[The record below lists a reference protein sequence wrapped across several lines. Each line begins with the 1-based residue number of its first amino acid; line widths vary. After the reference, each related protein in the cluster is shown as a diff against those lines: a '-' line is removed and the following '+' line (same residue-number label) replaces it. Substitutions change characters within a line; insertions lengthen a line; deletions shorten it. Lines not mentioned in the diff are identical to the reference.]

1 MNDLN
6 TYIIEKLHLNKNIK
20 TKLDKTELINSMT
33 DIIEKIIS
41 KEFNVTLNC
50 IHNYM
55 NILNTTDDGNVATDD
70 NDTTCLTLYLRGE
83 NRKNKRLYDKIC
95 NILLIELKDYY
106 KDICVKENNVIGGT
120 YKIKIYLINENDK

>member
-1 MNDLN
+1 MNNLN

-20 TKLDKTELINSMT
+20 TRLDKTELINSIT
-33 DIIEKIIS
+33 DIIEKIMS
-41 KEFNVTLNC
+41 KELNVTLNC
-50 IHNYM
+50 IHNYI
-55 NILNTTDDGNVATDD
+55 NITNTNDDGNVATDD

-106 KDICVKENNVIGGT
+106 KDICVKENSVIGGR
-120 YKIKIYLINENDK
+120 YKIKIYLINEKDK

>member
-1 MNDLN
+1 MNNLN

-20 TKLDKTELINSMT
+20 TRLDKTELINSIT
-33 DIIEKIIS
+33 DIIEKIMS
-41 KEFNVTLNC
+41 KELNVNLNS

-55 NILNTTDDGNVATDD
+55 NIINTTDDDNVATDD
-70 NDTTCLTLYLRGE
+70 NDTTCLTLYFKGE
-83 NRKNKRLYDKIC
+83 NKKNKRLYDKIC

-106 KDICVKENNVIGGT
+106 KDICVKENKVISDA